1 MKKSQRGHVSH
12 ELMHAVDWY
21 PTILSMA
28 EEGAGKKYSDKRKKR
43 KSVSRSSTMVDGDG
57 YSMWESITHNK
68 TGHRTELVYNIND
81 ALR

>member
-1 MKKSQRGHVSH
+1 
-12 ELMHAVDWY
+12 MHAVDWY

-28 EEGAGKKYSDKRKKR
+28 EEGGTGHKYSDKRKKR
-43 KSVSRSSTMVDGDG
+43 KSASRSSVTDGDG